1 MLTILANIENEVESI
16 ILNMVTDKMILILF
30 GLMIDYLSLHG
41 LRSILGMFGVIWIY
55 SPKGPVAH
63 NAWYVKALEAHIIIV
78 RHF

>member
-16 ILNMVTDKMILILF
+16 ILKMLTDKMILILF

-41 LRSILGMFGVIWIY
+41 LRSILGMFGAIWIY

-63 NAWYVKALEAHIIIV
+63 NA
-78 RHF
+78 